1 MSSVGKTDEA
11 AYLIGVR
18 VCAGP
23 SVCAKG
29 PEMDEMSAA
38 VTLPSADAETV
49 GTGIDGFMIENPIH
63 EPGNNCFLTMCNISQ
78 VITLKPKKHK
88 Y

>member
-1 MSSVGKTDEA
+1 M
-11 AYLIGVR
+11 
-18 VCAGP
+18 CAGP

-49 GTGIDGFMIENPIH
+49 GTGVDGFMNENPIH
-63 EPGNNCFLTMCNISQ
+63 EPGNKCFSTMCNISQ
-78 VITLKPKKHK
+78 VIKLKSKSTKS
-88 Y
+88 